1 MSRKAVWKERSRGG
15 SKTYVDDKTPSRPL
29 HAVLLRAQKEG
40 IEGSESALKEYGSM
54 LHSEVLYESKDNLT
68 QVSEYDKLK

>member
-1 MSRKAVWKERSRGG
+1 M
-15 SKTYVDDKTPSRPL
+15 DDKTPSRPL

-68 QVSEYDKLK
+68 QVSEYDKLQ